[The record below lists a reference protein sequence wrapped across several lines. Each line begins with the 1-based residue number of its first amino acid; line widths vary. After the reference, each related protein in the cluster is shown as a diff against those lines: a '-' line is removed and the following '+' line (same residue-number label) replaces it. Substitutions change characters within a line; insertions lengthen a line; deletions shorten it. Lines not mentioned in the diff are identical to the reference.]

1 MPDRNEQL
9 DELLVFTARSISQLT
24 EALNALSFELM
35 ASEDPAVRIA
45 SRRMVSRIAAVQAGF
60 EQRWRQ
66 LGPLPEGEPVVVPM
80 DDDASLRD

>member
-9 DELLVFTARSISQLT
+9 DDLLIFTARSIAQLT

-45 SRRMVSRIAAVQAGF
+45 SRRMVGRITEVQAGF

-66 LGPLPEGEPVVVPM
+66 AGLLTDTSEIVQPEDG
-80 DDDASLRD
+80 R